1 MSAADPAHLRGRL
14 PGRLY
19 FVTMDGVP
27 IGHLEQVEAACR
39 AGIRLVQLRM
49 KDASDQEML
58 AAALEAR
65 RICDA
70 WEAVL
75 IINDR
80 VEVALASGA
89 DGVHVGLED
98 MPVGEVRRM
107 LGVGKIVGGTANTA
121 EDVMGHYHHGAD
133 YVGVGPFRY
142 TTTKKNLSPVL
153 GIAGYRGIMG
163 RLGIVGIEIP
173 VIAIGGIGP
182 GDVGGLLETGVYG
195 VAFSGMFVHSA
206 DRTGLIRSLE
216 QEIKKVIP
224 C

>member
-1 MSAADPAHLRGRL
+1 MAQLE
-14 PGRLY
+14 RLY

-27 IGHLEQVEAACR
+27 IGHVEQVDAACR
-39 AGIRLVQLRM
+39 AGIRWVQLRM
-49 KDASDQEML
+49 KEASDQGML

-70 WEAVL
+70 WGAVL

-80 VEVALASGA
+80 VEVALGSGA

-107 LGVGKIVGGTANTA
+107 LGADKIVGGTANTVG
-121 EDVMGHYHHGAD
+121 EVMRHYRHGAD

-153 GIAGYRGIMG
+153 GIGGYRGIMG
-163 RLGIVGIEIP
+163 RLGIERIGTP

-182 GDVGGLLETGVYG
+182 EDVGGLLETGVYG

-206 DRTGLIRSLE
+206 DRAGLVRSME
-216 QEIKKVIP
+216 QEIKKIIP